1 MSHAPVR
8 PPVRRLVGTIALL
21 VLLVV
26 YALAVMMVAVT
37 VLPQLGKWA
46 EPVFYLVGG
55 LVWIVP
61 AGLLIRWMY
70 RKT

>member
-1 MSHAPVR
+1 MSAAPAR
-8 PPVRRLVGTIALL
+8 PPLRRLIGTIALL
-21 VLLVV
+21 VFLIV

-37 VLPQLGKWA
+37 VLPQAGKWA

-55 LVWIVP
+55 LLWIVP

-70 RKT
+70 RKP

>member
-1 MSHAPVR
+1 MRAIQGIG
-8 PPVRRLVGTIALL
+8 LALL

>member
-1 MSHAPVR
+1 VSHAPVR